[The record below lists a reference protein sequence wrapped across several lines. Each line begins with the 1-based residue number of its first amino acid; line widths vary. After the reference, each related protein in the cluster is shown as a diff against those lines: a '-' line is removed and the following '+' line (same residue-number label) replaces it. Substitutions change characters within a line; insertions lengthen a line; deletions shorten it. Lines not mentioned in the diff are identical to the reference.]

1 MNDGLAVQDPQG
13 KVVYGNQRFFDMLGR
28 KKSDVIDRPATD
40 FIEADNR
47 TTFQQQI
54 SKRIRN
60 RPADLQ
66 VSFEIAWIRKGG
78 AKIPTLV
85 SPVPLHDE
93 QGLFKGSFAVLTD
106 ITELKRTETTLLERE
121 RDLENSAGSL
131 AEVNTAL
138 QVLLEKRNDDQH
150 EIEERIVYNVK
161 ELVLPFLAKIRRTRL
176 DERQQGPDGY
186 HRKQPQ

>member
-13 KVVYGNQRFFDMLGR
+13 KVVYGNQRFFDMLGYE
-28 KKSDVIDRPATD
+28 KNKVLGRPATD

-54 SKRIRN
+54 SERIRN

-121 RDLENSAGSL
+121 RELENSAGSL

-138 QVLLEKRNDDQH
+138 QVLLGKRNEDQH
-150 EIEERIVYNVK
+150 ETEERIVYNVK

-176 DERQQGPDGY
+176 MKDNRP
-186 HRKQPQ
+186 